1 MKNLLSIILFA
12 LPAIIF
18 AQSTERSVIASN
30 GGYGSTV
37 SFTIG
42 EVVVASGSPSI
53 VTLYQGF
60 QHPDPGS
67 IGIED
72 IKTGVSIK
80 AFPNPTKGLVT
91 LDLNTLNAI
100 ALTISV
106 FDASGKLTLIPIT
119 QLNLNGESTH
129 TIDFSNLEAGNYYVQ
144 VQNTDR
150 TLNSSLKIQKVK

>member
-1 MKNLLSIILFA
+1 MKNLLSIILSA
-12 LPAIIF
+12 LPSLIF

-60 QHPDPGS
+60 QQPDPSS
-67 IGIED
+67 IGIMD
-72 IKTGVSIK
+72 ITKDLSIK

-91 LDLNTLNAI
+91 LELSTLNDL

-106 FDASGKLTLIPIT
+106 FDASGKLTILPVT
-119 QLNLNGESTH
+119 ELNLKGEATH
-129 TIDFSNLEAGNYYVQ
+129 SIDFSNLEAGNYYVQ
-144 VQNTDR
+144 IQNIEG
-150 TLNSSLKIQKVK
+150 TLNRSLKIQKVK